1 VIPGE
6 TTSEPTFSIMPV
18 MSAHAVAHVLR
29 LRPDRVR
36 DWARRGLIGRVCDV
50 QSRVEGLDV
59 REVRMVDA
67 RLRKDPTRF
76 VMVNY
81 DEDRGCTGPRCR
93 QWAVRSAPVPLCRKH
108 LFEAMMFA
116 SRHYAKWNI
125 LENATDSCEPIR
137 ELAATQG
144 EKVLPPDSVVYF
156 IQRGRMG
163 PIKIGTTVNLVG
175 RLSSLS
181 ANGSDVL
188 LTLRGSYVEERAL
201 HEVFKADRIDR
212 TEWFR
217 PSEDLLS
224 FIGERVRKAA

>member
-1 VIPGE
+1 
-6 TTSEPTFSIMPV
+6 
-18 MSAHAVAHVLR
+18 
-29 LRPDRVR
+29 
-36 DWARRGLIGRVCDV
+36 
-50 QSRVEGLDV
+50 
-59 REVRMVDA
+59 
-67 RLRKDPTRF
+67 
-76 VMVNY
+76 
-81 DEDRGCTGPRCR
+81 
-93 QWAVRSAPVPLCRKH
+93 
-108 LFEAMMFA
+108 MFA

-125 LENATDSCEPIR
+125 LENATDSCESIR

-224 FIGERVRKAA
+224 FIGERDRGAA